1 MPKKKKKTASDKVI
15 ETLKEGASKRT
26 VGKVIGL
33 TRNQEIQK
41 AMERE
46 FGTNF

>member
-1 MPKKKKKTASDKVI
+1 MPKKKKKTTSEKVI
-15 ETLKEGASKRT
+15 DTLKQEASKRT

-46 FGTNF
+46 FGSSF